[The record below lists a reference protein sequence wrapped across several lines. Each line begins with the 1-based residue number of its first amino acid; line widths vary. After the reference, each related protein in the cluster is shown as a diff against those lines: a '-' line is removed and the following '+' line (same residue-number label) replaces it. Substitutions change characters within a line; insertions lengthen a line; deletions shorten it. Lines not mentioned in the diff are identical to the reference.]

1 MSVKDL
7 NTQDNADSII
17 TFEAYAPSVAPA
29 ANKSMISIANTSSTK
44 ICKIRSIYLTNI
56 QTTAVTGVMLNFE
69 LRRITSHSAGTAL
82 TPLQYDTGF
91 TLDAGITARTGS
103 TVAGEAGIIR
113 RWVWSSDEHRVGSQ
127 DVESND
133 YANMA
138 LIPLF
143 QQEKY
148 SGPLVLRQNQGI
160 TLKQTISSTVG
171 SWDINVI
178 FSEE

>member
-1 MSVKDL
+1 VSVKDL

-29 ANKSMISIANTSSTK
+29 ANKSMFSITNTGTK
-44 ICKIRSIYLTNI
+44 VCKIRAIYLTNV

-82 TPLQYDTGF
+82 TPLQYDTTF
-91 TLDAGITARTGS
+91 TLDSGITARTGS
-103 TVAGEAGIIR
+103 TVVGEAAIIR
-113 RWVWSSDEHRVGSQ
+113 RWVWSSDEHGVGSQ

-133 YANMA
+133 YSNMA
-138 LIPLF
+138 LIPIF

-148 SGPLVLRQNQGI
+148 SSPLVLRQNQGI
-160 TLKQTISSTVG
+160 TLKQTVSSTVG
-171 SWDINVI
+171 TWDINVV